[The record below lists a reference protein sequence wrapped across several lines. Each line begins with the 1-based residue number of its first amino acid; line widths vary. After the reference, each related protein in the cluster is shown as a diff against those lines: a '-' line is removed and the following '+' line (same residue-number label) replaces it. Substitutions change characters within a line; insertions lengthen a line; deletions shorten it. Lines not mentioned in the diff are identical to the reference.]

1 MNAGKRQGRLGFWWL
16 VCSGGWV
23 PPPSSSCGTER
34 VPPRQ
39 GCVGGVFQVVPQ
51 GGVPRQT
58 AGGHCV
64 VVVFLV
70 RWEVLFLVGG
80 RIRCSIALFLMWLW
94 LFRIVGWTAPFR
106 GFLILFH
113 PIGNQEEGKDFDALN
128 ETKGRRRHGSGMDN
142 I

>member
-1 MNAGKRQGRLGFWWL
+1 MKGGKGRLGFWWL
-16 VCSGGWV
+16 VCSGWV

-34 VPPRQ
+34 VPPWQ
-39 GCVGGVFQVVPQ
+39 GWVTGVFQVVPQ
-51 GGVPRQT
+51 GDMPRRNSR
-58 AGGHCV
+58 GHCV

-80 RIRCSIALFLMWLW
+80 RIRCSIALFLMLLW
-94 LFRIVGWTAPFR
+94 LFRIVCWTVVPFR
-106 GFLILFH
+106 GFLLFH

-128 ETKGRRRHGSGMDN
+128 ETKGRRRRHDSGMDN